1 MVGKFINISISDDNG
16 STGGTVDNISEKIQE
31 LEKTIAD
38 LTSKITPIL
47 EEDVHLQR
55 LYGSYDAMELE
66 LNPRQRLSGQLQ
78 EFDEFRQKD
87 FNSKLVEDL
96 YREET
101 FWGTIEVDSDY
112 NFYNSPTGLSEKKE
126 RFFGRTI
133 VANDE
138 GTILIPANKSV
149 RILKRSDASKKLTIS
164 TRYGQEKEYVGSPAG
179 TVFLV
184 TPVFNSRVLAIS
196 EVRPFGYEEIST
208 N

>member
-16 STGGTVDNISEKIQE
+16 STGGTVENTIKKIQE
-31 LEKTIAD
+31 LENTIEY

-47 EEDVHLQR
+47 EEYAQLQR

-66 LNPRQRLSGQLQ
+66 LNSK
-78 EFDEFRQKD
+78 QKD

-112 NFYNSPTGLSEKKE
+112 YFYNSPTGLSAKKE

-133 VANDE
+133 VANGE
-138 GTILIPANKSV
+138 GPILIPANKSV
-149 RILKRSDASKKLTIS
+149 RILKRSDASKKLTII
-164 TRYGQEKEYVGSPAG
+164 TDNGQEKEYVGSPAG

-184 TPVFNSRVLAIS
+184 TPVLNSKVLAIS

>member
-1 MVGKFINISISDDNG
+1 MVGKYINISISNETGENG
-16 STGGTVDNISEKIQE
+16 ENGENQKIQE
-31 LEKTIAD
+31 LENTIAD

-101 FWGTIEVDSDY
+101 FWSSIEVDSDY
-112 NFYNSPTGLSEKKE
+112 NFYSSPVGLPQKKE

-133 VANDE
+133 VANGE

-149 RILKRSDASKKLTIS
+149 RILKRSDASKKLTIR
-164 TRYGQEKEYVGSPAG
+164 THNGQEKEYVGSPAG

>member
-16 STGGTVDNISEKIQE
+16 STGGTVENTIKKIQE
-31 LEKTIAD
+31 LENTMEY

-47 EEDVHLQR
+47 EEYAQLQR

-66 LNPRQRLSGQLQ
+66 LNPK
-78 EFDEFRQKD
+78 QKD

-112 NFYNSPTGLSEKKE
+112 YFYNSPTGLSGKKE

-133 VANDE
+133 VANGE
-138 GTILIPANKSV
+138 GPILIPANKSV
-149 RILKRSDASKKLTIS
+149 RILKRSDASKKLTII
-164 TRYGQEKEYVGSPAG
+164 TDNGQEKEYVGSPAG

-184 TPVFNSRVLAIS
+184 TPVLNSKVLAIS

>member
-1 MVGKFINISISDDNG
+1 MVGKFINISISGDTGENG
-16 STGGTVDNISEKIQE
+16 ETGENQKIQE
-31 LEKTIAD
+31 LENTIGD

-47 EEDVHLQR
+47 EEDVYLQL
-55 LYGSYDAMELE
+55 LYGNSYDAMEIE
-66 LNPRQRLSGQLQ
+66 LNPRERLRGQQPEVDVL
-78 EFDEFRQKD
+78 RQKD
-87 FNSKLVEDL
+87 FNSKLVDDL

-101 FWGTIEVDSDY
+101 FWGSIEVDSDY
-112 NFYNSPTGLSEKKE
+112 NFYSSPVGLPQKKE

-133 VANDE
+133 VANGE
-138 GTILIPANKSV
+138 GNIRIPPNKSV

-164 TRYGQEKEYVGSPAG
+164 THNGQEKEYVGSPAG

-196 EVRPFGYEEIST
+196 EVRPFSYHEIST